1 MKKQTPGLTIAL
13 AGQPNVGKSTVYNYL
28 TGEAQYVSNWP
39 GKTSESRMG
48 SIHFHGEDLRL
59 VDLPGTYSLTANSI
73 EEQIA
78 RQYIIEEKPDV
89 LLVILDAVTLE
100 RNLYLVA
107 ELLCLPVPLVLA
119 VNRIDLAAS
128 QGIQIDPVKL
138 QSALRVPVVELVAQQ
153 GKGIE
158 SALSAALQAAKQ
170 KDSWQPNHPAIRP
183 DHQTV
188 LSELETMIEKLVPA
202 PYPAD
207 WVALKLLEGDQL
219 ITDKMKALMGADWD
233 QVHALLLQ
241 HDDAFFAVAGGR
253 YEWIARMVEAAVTR
267 PKAGMLTRTDKI
279 DRYATHSVW
288 GVLILILVMAA
299 LFGFTFA
306 AGIPLQTWLE
316 IHLVQ
321 GFGAWM
327 ASLLAAAP
335 PWLESLVVKGLI
347 GGVGTVLTLLPILIL
362 FFFGMGL
369 LEDSGYMARAA
380 FVTDRLMHTFGLHGK
395 SFLPLS
401 FSVGCNVPAVMESR
415 VIEDPKAR
423 LITIL
428 LTPFIPCFPRLSV
441 IVVLA
446 PIFFGKDAFLISI
459 LLFSLPIILLAVSG
473 KVLHEVLQKGQHN
486 AFIMELPLYQT
497 PKLGAILKSLWGR
510 IVDFLHGAAT
520 IILFVSVGLWAL
532 SYFPGGEIGS
542 SYLALW
548 GQRLDPLSRFMGL
561 DWQMSV
567 ALITSMLRSENTL
580 STLSVLYGVGP
591 QLNLSQA
598 VGAHLVPAA
607 GLAFLAMQ
615 ILFIPC
621 IATIATIRTETKSW
635 GWTIGYVVMRLLT
648 ALGIGALIFQFC
660 RLIQWGV

>member
-1 MKKQTPGLTIAL
+1 MTIAL
-13 AGQPNVGKSTVYNYL
+13 AGQPNVGKSTVYNHL

-48 SIHFHGEDLRL
+48 SIQFQGEDIRL
-59 VDLPGTYSLTANSI
+59 VDLPGTYSLSANSV

-78 RQYIIEEKPDV
+78 RQYIIEEKPDA
-89 LLVILDAVTLE
+89 LVVVLDAVTLE
-100 RNLYLVA
+100 RNLYLAA
-107 ELLCLPVPLVLA
+107 ELLSLPVPLVLA
-119 VNRIDLAAS
+119 INRIDLAAS
-128 QGIQIDPVKL
+128 QGIHIETEKL
-138 QSALRVPVVELVAQQ
+138 EAALHVPVVELIAQQ

-158 SALSAALQAAKQ
+158 KALSAAVQTARHPEI
-170 KDSWQPNHPAIRP
+170 WQPNRPAIRP
-183 DHQTV
+183 DHQAV
-188 LSELETMIEKLVPA
+188 LSEVEKLIEKQVPA

-207 WVALKLLEGDQL
+207 WVALKLLEGDKL
-219 ITDKMKALMGADWD
+219 ITEKVKAAMGAGWE

-241 HDDAFFAVAGGR
+241 HDDAFFAVASGR
-253 YEWIARMVEAAVTR
+253 YEWISHLVEAAVTR
-267 PKAGMLTRTDKI
+267 PKAGMLTKTDKI
-279 DRYATHSVW
+279 DRYATDSLW
-288 GVLILILVMAA
+288 GVAILILVMAA

-306 AGIPLQTWLE
+306 IGIPLQTWLE
-316 IHLVQ
+316 THLVQ
-321 GFGAWM
+321 GFGAWV
-327 ASLLAAAP
+327 ASLMAAAP

-380 FVTDRLMHTFGLHGK
+380 FVTDRLMHAFGLHGK

-459 LLFSLPIILLAVSG
+459 LLFSLPLILLAASG

-486 AFIMELPLYQT
+486 AFIMELPLYQM
-497 PKLGAILKSLWGR
+497 PKPGAIFKSLWGR

-548 GQRLDPLSRFMGL
+548 GQRLDPLSHVLGL

-591 QLNLSQA
+591 QLSLSQA
-598 VGAHLVPAA
+598 VGSHLMPAA

-621 IATIATIRTETKSW
+621 IATIAAIRTETKSW
-635 GWTIGYVVMRLLT
+635 GWTIGYVVIRLLT
-648 ALGIGALIFQFC
+648 SLGVGALIFQFC
-660 RLIQWGV
+660 RLIQLGV